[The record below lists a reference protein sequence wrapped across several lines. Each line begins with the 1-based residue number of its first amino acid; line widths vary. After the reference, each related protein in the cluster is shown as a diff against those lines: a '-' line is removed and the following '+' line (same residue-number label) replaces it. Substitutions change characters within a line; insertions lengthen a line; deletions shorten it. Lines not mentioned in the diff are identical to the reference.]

1 MFIRV
6 HPWFLFASQS
16 SQTMNAVKLIECPR
30 DAMQGLKEFIPT
42 EVKVRYLNEL
52 LKVGFDTIDIG
63 SFVSPKAIPQM
74 ADTGEVLARI
84 DTAGSRSK
92 LLVIIANERG
102 AEDAVRQAGVT
113 YLGYPFSISE
123 TFQQRNTNTSIEG
136 SWGRIARIA
145 ELAQA
150 ANKQLVVYISMAF
163 GNPYGDPWNAE
174 VALQWVNRLVNELGV
189 GTIAL
194 SDTVGV
200 ARPDDIKD
208 MFQALIPALP
218 QVEFGAHLHCRPD
231 NWKEKTDAAWS
242 GGCRRFDGAIK
253 GYGGC
258 PMAEDEL
265 VGNLQMELFSRF
277 LQERGIDT
285 GLDMA
290 QLERCVAE
298 AAGVFP

>member
-1 MFIRV
+1 
-6 HPWFLFASQS
+6 
-16 SQTMNAVKLIECPR
+16 MNAVKLIECPR
-30 DAMQGLKEFIPT
+30 DAMQGISEFIPT

-52 LKVGFDTIDIG
+52 LKAGFDTIDIG

-74 ADTGEVLARI
+74 ADTAEVLARI
-84 DTAGSRSK
+84 DTSGSRSK
-92 LLVIIANERG
+92 LLVIVANERG
-102 AEDAVRQAGVT
+102 AEDAVKQESVS

-136 SWGRIARIA
+136 SWDRIARIA
-145 ELAQA
+145 ELTRN
-150 ANKQLVVYISMAF
+150 ANKELVVYISMAF

-174 VALQWVNRLVNELGV
+174 VALHWVNRLVNELSV

-208 MFQALIPALP
+208 MFKALIPALP

-231 NWKEKTDAAWS
+231 NWQEKTDAAWA

-265 VGNLQMELFSRF
+265 VGNLQMELFARF
-277 LQERGIDT
+277 LQERGIAT